1 LPRRGG
7 HDLGAGAGS
16 VFLGEEDV
24 VVLPGVERRVE
35 VDEVDGLILEVAA
48 QDVEGYLPVIEPV
61 GLGDWADCTQVV
73 GFRLSKG
80 LVVELVAF
88 FHRRK
93 RKELRDLFVPA
104 RFSVKLD

>member
-1 LPRRGG
+1 
-7 HDLGAGAGS
+7 
-16 VFLGEEDV
+16 
-24 VVLPGVERRVE
+24 
-35 VDEVDGLILEVAA
+35 
-48 QDVEGYLPVIEPV
+48 
-61 GLGDWADCTQVV
+61 LGDWADCTQVV